1 MTIQYKCKD
10 CGDVDLV
17 YVESVRISWN
27 AQYQDWDIDPNGK
40 GDKRCSNCKS
50 WNIEEEEEEDD
61 DDE

>member
-40 GDKRCSNCKS
+40 NLNKSSSNCHS
-50 WNIEEEEEEDD
+50 WKIEENEEGQE
-61 DDE
+61 